1 MLTIKNTMRELWLA
15 RAEVTYFAQ
24 RLEQAG
30 HREEARE
37 LAQAGYTVGRALLEL
52 SELVDERRDLIDSVT
67 KAKEAAP

>member
-24 RLEQAG
+24 RLEAAG
-30 HREEARE
+30 HTEEARE
-37 LAQAGYTVGRALLEL
+37 LAQAGYTVGRALLDL
-52 SELVDERRDLIDSVT
+52 SDLVDERRDLIDSVT